1 MLKKLNSIEKYLGGV
16 LFLFIVILAFMQ
28 VFLRY
33 VLETSVAWTEESSL
47 FLFVWFIYLGA
58 SACTAENK
66 HVCVEMFVNALPKRP
81 QLVLGIIMNL
91 CWLAFCIL
99 IFYTAMQ
106 VTIMNAQRGSSTMGA
121 NLPYAVGMAAV
132 PVGMVLMALRVIQNM
147 VKLVRPEGKMSK
159 EEEMPS

>member
-1 MLKKLNSIEKYLGGV
+1 MLKKLNNVEKYLGGV
-16 LFLFIVILAFMQ
+16 LFLLIVILAFLQ

-58 SACTAENK
+58 SSCTAENK
-66 HVCVEMFVNALPKRP
+66 HVCVAMFADALPKRA
-81 QLVLGIIMNL
+81 QLALGIIMNL
-91 CWLAFCIL
+91 FWLTFCGL
-99 IFYTAMQ
+99 IFYTALQ
-106 VTIMNAQRGSSTMGA
+106 VTIMNALRGSSTMGA

-147 VKLVRPEGKMSK
+147 VKLVRPAGEEFKK
-159 EEEMPS
+159 EEIPS